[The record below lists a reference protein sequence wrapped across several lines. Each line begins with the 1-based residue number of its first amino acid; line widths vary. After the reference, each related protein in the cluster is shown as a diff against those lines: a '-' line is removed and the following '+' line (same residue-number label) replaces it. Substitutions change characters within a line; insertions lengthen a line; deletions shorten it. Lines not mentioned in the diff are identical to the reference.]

1 MIVST
6 MHISEKISVLDHFT
20 PGVDF
25 SLSLSLTFHKEMYK
39 IWCKNYY
46 VEIMRKILPRF

>member
-6 MHISEKISVLDHFT
+6 MHIPEKISVLDHFT

-25 SLSLSLTFHKEMYK
+25 SLSLLHFIRGRKKYGAK
-39 IWCKNYY
+39 I
-46 VEIMRKILPRF
+46 IMWKL